1 MNAQTNELLET
12 LVIDTDI
19 ERLDEAGLFDY
30 LAAALDECG
39 VEHTAVTL
47 EGLVEEAVAAYS
59 LEEVR
64 VRRRV
69 SMGGRGRGGRSGR
82 SGGRSG
88 GSREGWKKVGG
99 VLKKVGRVA
108 GKAALW
114 GAGAGLKVAGW
125 AAKGIG
131 AAASHVGQGAH
142 NLNKKW

>member
-1 MNAQTNELLET
+1 MNAQTNELLES

-47 EGLVEEAVAAYS
+47 EGLVEEAAAAYS
-59 LEEVR
+59 LEEGR
-64 VRRRV
+64 ARSRRR
-69 SMGGRGRGGRSGR
+69 STSGRGGRSGR

-99 VLKKVGRVA
+99 VLKKVGKVA